1 MECKDYIK
9 RDETG
14 GRLMKF
20 NINQPMLTYTA
31 TVARNVRVED
41 TNFEYDRQHTRWHA
55 GVKELNI
62 KPSLKPNFISLSRHS
77 KRRSSLKKNAVQSS
91 SP

>member
-14 GRLMKF
+14 GQLMKY

-31 TVARNVRVED
+31 TVARNVRLDD
-41 TNFEYDRQHTRWHA
+41 TNFEYDR
-55 GVKELNI
+55 
-62 KPSLKPNFISLSRHS
+62 
-77 KRRSSLKKNAVQSS
+77 
-91 SP
+91 